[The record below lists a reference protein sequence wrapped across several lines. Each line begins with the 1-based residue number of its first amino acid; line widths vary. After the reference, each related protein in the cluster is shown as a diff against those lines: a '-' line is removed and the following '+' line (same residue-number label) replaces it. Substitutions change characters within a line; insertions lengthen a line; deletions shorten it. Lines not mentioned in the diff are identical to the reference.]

1 MRTDRIETYPMFCFC
16 GSLTHRRRLVVRLF
30 VLLLSCGWLLTAAAD
45 NASEARQEPG
55 STVKAGAQVTAPMSQ
70 RKPAATQKSRSKEA
84 RRAEQERQAQKKK
97 EQIELLV
104 DERVM
109 VIGDAARVRDIPG
122 SAHLLSRAD
131 MERQNQIF
139 DDVHRYLRQ
148 VPGINIQ
155 EEDGF
160 GLRPNIGL
168 RGSGSE
174 RSSKITL
181 MEDGVLIAP
190 APYAA
195 SSAYYFPTAGRM
207 EAIEVRKGSSQ
218 VKYGPRTNGGALN
231 LVSTSIPQQ
240 FDLRARLSVGD
251 HGTARALVN
260 VGHSGQRYG
269 WLLETYQISSGGFK
283 KLDGGGDTGYELQDY
298 LLKFGVNSDPSASIY
313 QDLEVKLGKTKQV
326 SDETYLGLTDEDFR
340 AHPLR
345 RYAGS
350 QEDVFRSDHEQYQ
363 VRHFVG
369 LTPEIDVTTVA
380 YRNDFSRNWYKLQ
393 SINGVN
399 LSAMLEDTE
408 EFAGELAIARGASSG
423 ADAMKVRANARTYYG
438 RGVQSVVGWRPQIG
452 AARNQFEFGIRYH
465 EDQEDRF
472 QHEDGF
478 RMVDGTMLLTSA
490 GRPGSQSNRV
500 SDARAWAF
508 FVQDQIDWGRWS
520 FNPGVRIEA
529 IELVRTDYAK
539 DDPQRDAPTRVRIND
554 LTIVVPGIGV
564 GYDVSSELR
573 LFGGVHKG
581 FGPPGPGSSDFTEA
595 EKSVNYEAGMRDAG
609 GALGLDI
616 TGFFNDYSNL
626 LGADTLSSG
635 GTGSGDLFNGGDV
648 DVIGIE
654 AATRFSGLQFDD
666 WSVMVPV
673 WATYT
678 YTDATF
684 QRSFVS
690 SYAPWGHVEIGD
702 KLPYL
707 SAHQFAA
714 GIGVARGSFSIDLE
728 AVYNSTMRTDASQG
742 SIDPLRSTDS
752 FLVWNLSA
760 NVTLADQVAVFAGIE
775 NLTNDV
781 YIVARRPAGARPA
794 LPRTLVA
801 GLKLDF

>member
-1 MRTDRIETYPMFCFC
+1 MRLIESYFCDPMK
-16 GSLTHRRRLVVRLF
+16 RRGRLAARLF
-30 VLLLSCGWLLTAAAD
+30 VLLLSWGCLLNVAAD
-45 NASEARQEPG
+45 TGSGVPAQGAGSAGNPGVQAGTPPSKRERPTTQQSQAEA
-55 STVKAGAQVTAPMSQ
+55 
-70 RKPAATQKSRSKEA
+70 A
-84 RRAEQERQAQKKK
+84 RRAEQERQAQQKKK
-97 EQIELLV
+97 QIDLLV
-104 DERVM
+104 NERVM

-131 MERQNQIF
+131 MERQSQIF

-148 VPGINIQ
+148 VPGINVQ

-195 SSAYYFPTAGRM
+195 PSAYYFPTTGRM
-207 EAIEVRKGSSQ
+207 QAIEVRKGSSQ

-231 LVSTSIPQQ
+231 LVSTSIPRQ
-240 FDLRARLSVGD
+240 FDLRARLSAGGHD
-251 HGTARALVN
+251 TARALVN

-269 WLLETYQISSGGFK
+269 WLLETYQITSGGFK
-283 KLDGGGDTGYELQDY
+283 KLDGGGDTGYQLQDY
-298 LLKFGVNSDPSASIY
+298 LFKFGINSHPSASVY

-340 AHPLR
+340 ADPLR

-350 QEDVFRSDHEQYQ
+350 QKDVFRSDHEQYQ
-363 VRHFVG
+363 VRHFIG
-369 LTPEIDVTTVA
+369 LTPEVDVTTVA

-393 SINGVN
+393 SINGIN
-399 LSAMLEDTE
+399 IGSIFDETE
-408 EFAGELAIARGASSG
+408 AFSTELDIARGAASG
-423 ADAMKVRANARTYYG
+423 ANAMKVRANARTYYG
-438 RGVQSVVGWRPQIG
+438 QGVQSVVGWRPQVG
-452 AARNQFEFGIRYH
+452 ATRNLFEFGIRYH
-465 EDQEDRF
+465 QDQEDRF
-472 QHEDGF
+472 QHEDGY
-478 RMVDGTMLLTSA
+478 RMAEGAMLLTSA
-490 GRPGSQSNRV
+490 GHPGSQSNRV
-500 SDARAWAF
+500 NDARAWAF
-508 FVQDQIDWGRWS
+508 FVQDQIDWGRWR
-520 FNPGVRIEA
+520 FNPGVRVEA
-529 IELVRTDYAK
+529 IELVRTDYAT
-539 DDPQRDAPTRVRIND
+539 DDPGRTASTRVRTNN
-554 LTIVVPGIGV
+554 LAVAVPGLGV

-581 FGPPGPGSSDFTEA
+581 FGPPGPGSADFTEA
-595 EKSVNYEAGMRDAG
+595 EKSVNYEVGMRYAR
-609 GALGLDI
+609 GALGVDV

-654 AATRFSGLQFDD
+654 AAARFSALQLAD
-666 WSVMVPV
+666 WGVMVPV
-673 WATYT
+673 RATYT

-684 QRSFVS
+684 QSAFVS
-690 SYAPWGHVEIGD
+690 SYAAWGQVEKGD

-707 SAHQFAA
+707 SAHQFSA
-714 GIGVARGSFSIDLE
+714 GVGVAHGSFSLDLE
-728 AVYNSTMRTDASQG
+728 AVYSSAMRTNASQG
-742 SIDPLRSTDS
+742 PIDPLRATDS
-752 FLVWNLSA
+752 FLLWNLSA
-760 NVTLADQVAVFAGIE
+760 DVTLADQVAVFAGIE
-775 NLTNDV
+775 NLTNEV

-794 LPRTLVA
+794 LPRTLVV

>member
-1 MRTDRIETYPMFCFC
+1 MTRRGRRTA
-16 GSLTHRRRLVVRLF
+16 RLF
-30 VLLLSCGWLLTAAAD
+30 VLLLSWGWLLTVAAD
-45 NASEARQEPG
+45 NGSGVPAQGTAS
-55 STVKAGAQVTAPMSQ
+55 AGTSGEQ
-70 RKPAATQKSRSKEA
+70 AATPPSTREPPTTQQSQAEEA
-84 RRAEQERQAQKKK
+84 RRAEQERLVQQKK

-104 DERVM
+104 NERVM
-109 VIGDAARVRDIPG
+109 VIGDEARLRDIPG

-131 MERQNQIF
+131 MERQTQIF

-160 GLRPNIGL
+160 GLRPNIGM

-195 SSAYYFPTAGRM
+195 PSAYYFPTTGRM
-207 EAIEVRKGSSQ
+207 QAIEVRKGSSQ

-231 LVSTSIPQQ
+231 LVSTSIPRQ
-240 FDLRARLSVGD
+240 FDLRARLSAGG
-251 HGTARALVN
+251 HGTVRALVD

-298 LLKFGVNSDPSASIY
+298 LLKFGINSDPSASVY

-340 AHPLR
+340 ADPLR

-350 QEDVFRSDHEQYQ
+350 QQDVFRSDHEQYQ

-393 SINGVN
+393 SINAIN
-399 LSAMLEDTE
+399 ISSILDDTE
-408 EFAGELAIARGASSG
+408 KFATELDIARGAASD

-438 RGVQSVVGWRPQIG
+438 QGVQSVVGWRPRIG
-452 AARNQFEFGIRYH
+452 ATRNLFEFGVRYH
-465 EDQEDRF
+465 ADQEDRF

-478 RMVDGTMLLTSA
+478 RMVDGAMLLTSS

-520 FNPGVRIEA
+520 FNPGVRVEA
-529 IELVRTDYAK
+529 IELVRTDYAA
-539 DDPQRDAPTRVRIND
+539 DDPGRTAPTRVRTND
-554 LTIVVPGIGV
+554 LAVAVPGLGV

-581 FGPPGPGSSDFTEA
+581 FGPPAPGSSEFTEA
-595 EKSVNYEAGMRDAG
+595 EKSVNYEVGMRYER
-609 GALGLDI
+609 GALGVDL

-654 AATRFSGLQFDD
+654 AATRFIALRVAG
-666 WSVMVPV
+666 WGVMVPV
-673 WATYT
+673 RATYT

-684 QRSFVS
+684 QSAFVS
-690 SYAPWGHVEIGD
+690 GNPAWGRVEKGD

-707 SAHQFAA
+707 AAHQFSV
-714 GIGVARGSFSIDLE
+714 GVGVAHRSFSIDLE
-728 AVYNSTMRTDASQG
+728 GVYSSAMRTDASQG

-760 NVTLADQVAVFAGIE
+760 DLTLADQVAVFAGIE
-775 NLTNDV
+775 NLTNEV
-781 YIVARRPAGARPA
+781 HIVARRPAGARPS
-794 LPRTLVA
+794 LPRTLVV